1 MKRGIATL
9 AGIALLFTTAGLV
22 AASGATA
29 PKADE
34 GKKAAGTAA
43 TAKKQHT
50 AVGTV
55 KSAAED
61 GLVVVTKVKGKD
73 AEKTFAVDDKVKIRK
88 GGKDITLKDVT
99 PGDKVTVRYTDGGGT
114 MTAVSV
120 NVATRQAARA
130 DAPKGAATKK

>member
-1 MKRGIATL
+1 
-9 AGIALLFTTAGLV
+9 
-22 AASGATA
+22 
-29 PKADE
+29 
-34 GKKAAGTAA
+34 
-43 TAKKQHT
+43 
-50 AVGTV
+50 
-55 KSAAED
+55 
-61 GLVVVTKVKGKD
+61 
-73 AEKTFAVDDKVKIRK
+73 VDDKVKVRK